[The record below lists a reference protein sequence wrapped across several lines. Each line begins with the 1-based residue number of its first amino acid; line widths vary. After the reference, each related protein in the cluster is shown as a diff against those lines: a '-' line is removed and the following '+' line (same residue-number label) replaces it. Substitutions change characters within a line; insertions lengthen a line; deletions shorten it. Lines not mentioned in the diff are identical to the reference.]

1 METSDQESERL
12 ADEAREP
19 DQDSDEDEDEHRI
32 NFVAAPT
39 ANKRKRSDVP
49 GVPEVPWE
57 LPWEWIRHCS
67 GYYGCE
73 NNNCI
78 RCLHKLVLRKKGHF
92 E

>member
-1 METSDQESERL
+1 MLVETAEEESERL
-12 ADEAREP
+12 AEEAKDPDEE
-19 DQDSDEDEDEHRI
+19 DDSDED
-32 NFVAAPT
+32 VPA

-49 GVPEVPWE
+49 DVPDVPWE

-73 NNNCI
+73 NNNCV